1 MKVILLDNIKGVGKK
16 DEIINASDGYARNF
30 LFPKKLAVEANNENM
45 SKLKA
50 KKQSEQYKKDV
61 NKENAEKIAK
71 KLDDI
76 TLTIKVKAGENG
88 KIFGGVTSKEISE
101 ELKKLEDIL
110 QGFKDQ
116 KRDAKIALKQINQ
129 DLNYI
134 FFAKDRLTIEMI
146 GEQYLLKSRGKAV
159 SPSKISVGERNAIA
173 LCYFFS
179 EIMRE
184 QREEDIYKNQY
195 CIIIDDPV
203 SSFDMENRVGILSFL
218 KHQLNKFDNKE
229 PSPRRFPSDSK
240 VLSGIQF
247 WFAP

>member
-76 TLTIKVKAGENG
+76 ILTINVKAGENG

-101 ELKKLEDIL
+101 ELKKQYKIDID
-110 QGFKDQ
+110 K
-116 KRDAKIALKQINQ
+116 KKII
-129 DLNYI
+129 LNENI
-134 FFAKDRLTIEMI
+134 
-146 GEQYLLKSRGKAV
+146 
-159 SPSKISVGERNAIA
+159 
-173 LCYFFS
+173 
-179 EIMRE
+179 
-184 QREEDIYKNQY
+184 KNLG
-195 CIIIDDPV
+195 
-203 SSFDMENRVGILSFL
+203 SFDISMKLFEGVTGKL
-218 KHQLNKFDNKE
+218 KV
-229 PSPRRFPSDSK
+229 K
-240 VLSGIQF
+240 VISE
-247 WFAP
+247 